1 MKRYAVAATLA
12 AGALA
17 ALPAFGGA
25 AKSPRIRS
33 FKTAGP
39 IVDLA
44 ADGRLVAAGTVNLP
58 GHVCDRV
65 VVWNART
72 GGHFR
77 WKAESGC
84 PSGASGGSGFDQVAL
99 AGRRVA
105 WLDWNAGNLTES
117 ELTAATIGKK
127 ATRPIDDAING
138 GVEKASQPRAGG
150 EFIAGLYGDGSLF
163 AWSGWRQ
170 HGFYGTTWFPDNCD
184 ALPPDP
190 GCSLPPGTK
199 DEQVLRISTPATFI
213 HATVRIDPDT
223 VQVAAVDSG
232 RIAAQHED
240 GTISVFLA
248 NGTSLS
254 SIRPVAGIQNGV
266 ALSGNRLAVLR
277 STTLAV
283 YGASTGVLQNAVLL
297 PSSTVSSKL
306 VDLVQTYA
314 VYLRGRSVHVLDV
327 RNGKDVAYTV
337 RGSRPVDAQLER
349 AGGLWYA
356 YNRAGTAPGRI
367 VNVPWGRLIARF
379 ASDQ

>member
-1 MKRYAVAATLA
+1 VKRYAVAATLA
-12 AGALA
+12 AAALA

-25 AKSPRIRS
+25 AAKSPRITT
-33 FKTAGP
+33 FKTAGR
-39 IVDLA
+39 VVHLG
-44 ADGRLVAAGTVNLP
+44 ADGRLVAAGTVNVP
-58 GHVCDRV
+58 GHLCDRV
-65 VVWNART
+65 VVWNAQT

-77 WKAESGC
+77 WKTGSGC
-84 PSGASGGSGFDQVAL
+84 PNNPSGGSGLDQVAI

-105 WLDWNAGNLTES
+105 WLDWGAGNLKYP
-117 ELTAATIGKK
+117 ELFVETIGKK
-127 ATRPIDDAING
+127 PRSPIDDAING
-138 GVEKASQPRAGG
+138 EVAWGARAGG
-150 EFIAGLYGDGSLF
+150 DFIAGLYGDGSLF
-163 AWSGWRQ
+163 AYSSWRQ
-170 HGFYGTTWFPDNCD
+170 HGFYGTSWWPDNCD
-184 ALPPDP
+184 ARPPDP

-199 DEQVLRISTPATFI
+199 DEQELRVSTPSTAKY
-213 HATVRIDPDT
+213 ATVRTDPDT
-223 VQVAAVDSG
+223 VQVTAVDSG

-248 NGTSLS
+248 NGTPLS
-254 SIRPVAGIQNGV
+254 SIRPVAGSQNGV

-283 YGASTGVLQNAVLL
+283 YGASTGVLQNAALL
-297 PSSTVSSKL
+297 PSSSVSSKL

-356 YNRAGTAPGRI
+356 YNRSGTAPGRI
-367 VNVPWGRLIARF
+367 VNVPWRRLIARF
-379 ASDQ
+379 ASHQ